1 MMKSPARRTEP
12 WLHGGLALA
21 LLAGTLSTVAAPA
34 DLAERNAGLDL
45 SQSSAVP
52 LRPYTAVYRT
62 RASGLSMKLERELR
76 QDQNGLFKLTTEGR
90 LLVVGLNE
98 VAVFDVS
105 GTQVEPHSYIYQ
117 GSGLINRRR
126 EVHFDA
132 HSNQVRSL
140 YKDQWYE
147 FERRPDTLDR
157 LSQQEQFRLWLLN
170 DPAPRHAFSL
180 DVADRRGIKTYR
192 FDYAGDERLDT
203 PMGEVNT
210 LRFVRADGDGSRR
223 SELWLAPA
231 WDYLI
236 VRTVHEEKGNT
247 AEADLLSASLDGSPV
262 SGATSAP

>member
-1 MMKSPARRTEP
+1 MKSPARRTEP
-12 WLHGGLALA
+12 WLRGGLALA
-21 LLAGTLSTVAAPA
+21 LLAGTLSTIAAPA

-45 SQSSAVP
+45 SQRHVVP

-62 RASGLSMKLERELR
+62 RASGLSMTLERELR
-76 QDQNGLFKLTTEGR
+76 RDQNGLFRLSTEGR
-90 LLVVGLNE
+90 LLVVGLSE

-105 GTQVEPHSYIYQ
+105 GTRVEPHSYIYQ

-132 HSNQVRSL
+132 DTNQVRSL

-147 FERRPDTLDR
+147 FERRPGTLDR

-170 DPAPRHAFSL
+170 DPAPRHAFNL
-180 DVADRRGIKTYR
+180 EVADRRGIKTYG
-192 FDYAGDERLDT
+192 FEYAGDERLQT

-210 LRFVRADGDGSRR
+210 LHFVRADSDSSRR
-223 SELWLAPA
+223 SELWLAPT

-236 VRTVHEEKGNT
+236 VRTVHEEKGKL
-247 AEADLLSASLDGSPV
+247 AEADLLSASLDGSPL
-262 SGATSAP
+262 SAPTEP